1 LIDYTCRPVGPR
13 EGGRMDQKMIT
24 MTLPGDSH
32 ATGIRTITTLLQND
46 KESVYAN
53 MYMETGTQR
62 LGHRS

>member
-1 LIDYTCRPVGPR
+1 
-13 EGGRMDQKMIT
+13 MDQKMIT